1 MPHRL
6 LVIGNHNYSSWSLR
20 PWLVL
25 RALGEPF
32 ETLRIAL
39 DQPETKALIARYSP
53 AGRVPVLIEDGILI
67 WESSAIIEH
76 LAESHPELWPAEPAA
91 RAMARSI
98 SAEMHSSFA
107 ALRHDL
113 PMNVRATGR
122 HVSPSPA
129 AEADIARVVAIWQ
142 TARDRFGGSGRWLFG
157 RWSAADAMYT
167 PVASR
172 FRTYGIDL
180 PTTAAAYREA
190 ALEAPAMQEWTALAR
205 AESEIIEHEEVGE
218 RGEVGR

>member
-39 DQPETKALIARYSP
+39 DQPDSKALIGRHSP
-53 AGRVPVLIEDGILI
+53 AGRVPVLIEDGIPI

-76 LAESHPELWPAEPAA
+76 LAESHQEVWPVEPAA

-122 HVSPSPA
+122 RIAPSPA
-129 AEADIARVVAIWQ
+129 ALADIARIAAIWQ
-142 TARDRFGGSGRWLFG
+142 TARERFGGSGPWLFG
-157 RWSAADAMYT
+157 AWSAADAMYT

-172 FRTYGIDL
+172 FRTYGIEL
-180 PTTAAAYREA
+180 PATAAAYRDT
-190 ALEAPAMQEWTALAR
+190 ALDSPAMQEWTALAR
-205 AESEIIEHEEVGE
+205 AETEMIADEEVGH
-218 RGEVGR
+218 